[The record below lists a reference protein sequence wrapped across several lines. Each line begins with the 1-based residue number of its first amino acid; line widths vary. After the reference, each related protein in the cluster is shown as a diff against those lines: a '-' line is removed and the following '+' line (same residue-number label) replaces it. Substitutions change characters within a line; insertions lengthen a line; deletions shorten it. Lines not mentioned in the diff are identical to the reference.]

1 MSGRALLA
9 IGCDVYDHLG
19 PLGGAEADA
28 RGIFEDLMKPEVGDY
43 DAARSQL
50 LLSPFL
56 QDIRDALTR
65 ILFGAGPLDVLTII
79 FAGHGAVSGGSF
91 YMAAR
96 DSRVLG
102 LSATGYPLAE
112 LLRIIAEAKPRQT
125 YLFVDA
131 CQAGGLVSDLN
142 VILKSEVMGE
152 FGTPGV
158 TVLATAASN
167 QEAVEVGG
175 HGIGTTALLQ
185 CIRGDI
191 FLQDSNPALDLIEIG
206 RAVSDR
212 VAAAGGQT
220 PVVWGL
226 NLYGP
231 SSFCRNP
238 HALVGD
244 APLRSVLVGWP
255 DPATT
260 AAIRAGLPRLWEP
273 YVTLSTRWDARAF
286 LECLTP
292 LVAELRADPAIQ
304 ADFLRKIAEACAAQ
318 ARGSKD
324 RFREIEVLSTCS
336 VALLPFSDEPAIRSY
351 LMSCCE
357 NIGVLVEQAVAEVIT
372 GIDGYRFALVTNG
385 MADLYELPI
394 RLSRLLGWSAYAAHV
409 RLAMNRETGPAVSR
423 LADLFSRIFDT
434 YSLSLV
440 AMSDL
445 QAPFILAAATAADRF
460 GLAEEG
466 ERLLGHMFSSLVDCR
481 GWVARSDLDPA
492 KVLDYLLAR
501 SAGTKPP
508 IEMMA
513 QPTELAVTLLRA
525 ARLFGLTDDFDSS
538 LERLDHLALNAYL
551 PEDYRQFG
559 EEHIASGTN
568 AIFAVGHDIWSV
580 ADLETAWPNFPSPSH
595 PAVAMVCLLSSLV
608 FPDRVAWYLLPVPSL
623 IEGTEAIGTAT

>member
-19 PLGGAEADA
+19 PLSGAEADA
-28 RGIFEDLMKPEVGDY
+28 RAIFEVLMKPEVGDY
-43 DAARSQL
+43 DAGRSQL
-50 LLSPFL
+50 LLSPNL
-56 QDIRDALTR
+56 QDIRNAVTALLFGDGPLDALT
-65 ILFGAGPLDVLTII
+65 IV

-96 DSRVLG
+96 DSRSQG
-102 LSATGYPLAE
+102 LSATGFPLAE
-112 LLRIIAEAKPRQT
+112 LLRIIAEAAPRQT
-125 YLFVDA
+125 YVFVDA

-142 VILKSEVMGE
+142 VILKAEIMGQ

-158 TVLATAASN
+158 TVLATAASD
-167 QEAVEVGG
+167 QQAVEVGG
-175 HGIGTTALLQ
+175 HGLGTTALLQ
-185 CIRGDI
+185 CIRGEI
-191 FLQDSNPALDLIEIG
+191 FLQDSNPALDLVEIG

-238 HALVGD
+238 HAHVGD

-255 DPATT
+255 DAATT

-273 YVTLSTRWDARAF
+273 YVRLSTRWDARAF

-292 LVAELRADPAIQ
+292 LVSELRADPAIQ
-304 ADFLRKIAEACAAQ
+304 ADFLRRIAVACATQ

-324 RFREIEVLSTCS
+324 RFREIEVLATCS
-336 VALLPFSDEPAIRSY
+336 VALLPFSNEPAIRSY

-357 NIGVLVEQAVAEVIT
+357 NIGVLVERAVAEVVT

-409 RLAMNRETGPAVSR
+409 RLATNRETGPAVSR
-423 LADLFSRIFDT
+423 LEDLFGRIFDT

-445 QAPFILAAATAADRF
+445 QAPFILAAATAAARL

-481 GWVARSDLDPA
+481 GWVARGDLDPA

-501 SAGTKPP
+501 SAGIKPP

-525 ARLFGLTDDFDSS
+525 ARLFDLTDDFDSY

-568 AIFAVGHDIWSV
+568 AVFVVGHDIWSV
-580 ADLETAWPNFPSPSH
+580 ADLETAWPDFPTPSN
-595 PAVAMVCLLSSLV
+595 PTVAMVSLLSSLI
-608 FPDRVAWYLLPVPSL
+608 FPDRVAWFLLPVPSL
-623 IEGTEAIGTAT
+623 IEGTEVIGTET